1 MQKNQSEIK
10 FGVIDFVYLP
20 FTILSMDTL
29 TFSLAFA
36 SGFIFSI
43 LVLWFWFRSGTV
55 PKKMYEEQSEKFNG
69 IHTQLLIA
77 NEKFQLQKT
86 ESEKLAD
93 TLREKDGRLAEM
105 IAANASQES
114 DLKNNTTRIE
124 ELSRQLNQQQSITH
138 ELQTTINQLNET
150 LANTKAVNNGL
161 RENFI
166 REKEITE
173 KQQSQLGDLREKM
186 NQVTAEN
193 GTLSANNRALNEKLV
208 SQKEEMTELQ
218 TKARIEFENIANK
231 ILEEK
236 SGRFTESNRLN
247 IEAILKPLGENIETF
262 KKKVED
268 AYDKE
273 AKERFTLER
282 SVKDL
287 IEQTN
292 KVSAEANNLATALK
306 GQTKK
311 QGDWGEMILES
322 ILEKSGLTRG
332 REYTVQDNMKDESGK
347 NQRPDVIVHLPENRK
362 IIIDSKVSLLAYDKY
377 SSASDDILQRQA
389 LKEHIGSLYNHID
402 LLAPKRYDLMEGSLD
417 FVMMFIPIEPAY
429 LTAIQADTELWS
441 YAYNKRI
448 LLISPTNLI
457 AALKLVTDLWNREM
471 QNRNAL
477 EIAKQGEKLYEK
489 FVGFIDTMED
499 VGKSISKANDSYS
512 KAIGQLKDGRGNLVA
527 QALKLKQLGIKSD
540 KTISAPM
547 LPLNDFEEEES

>member
-1 MQKNQSEIK
+1 
-10 FGVIDFVYLP
+10 
-20 FTILSMDTL
+20 MDTL